1 MKKIGLGI
9 IGLGYIG
16 NIHCRSSQRLE
27 SAELTAVADVSKR
40 ALKKA
45 KEMGAKKTY
54 TDYEELLKDPDVDA
68 VIIGLPT
75 HLHLDSAKRA
85 AEAKKHIFLE
95 KPMARTVSEAK
106 EIISQTNRNG
116 VKLMMGYHL
125 RFNDSF
131 RSLKE
136 QINSGVLGD
145 VESAFATFVSS
156 GPFFHR
162 NEDNAPVPVPE
173 WWFNR
178 QFTGGGVLMDMG
190 CHMINLLRF
199 FFGEVVAIR
208 SHLGYRFNM
217 DFEDLALCMA
227 RFESGTVAVINVG
240 WFSQEYSLKVE
251 LFGSVKHSL
260 VENVPSNPFS
270 TIVQTLATGIP
281 RFYRSHFN
289 ELQHFV
295 NCLLEDKSPSSTGLD
310 GLKDME
316 AISQAYKNKIS
327 MDGFTELSN

>member
-1 MKKIGLGI
+1 MKRVGLGI

-16 NIHCRSSQRLE
+16 NIHCRHSQRLE
-27 SAELTAVADVSKR
+27 SADLKAVADISKR
-40 ALKKA
+40 ALRKA
-45 KEMGAKKTY
+45 KEMGAEKTY
-54 TDYEELLKDPDVDA
+54 TDYRELLKDPDVDA

-75 HLHLDSAKRA
+75 HLHLDAAQLA
-85 AEAKKHIFLE
+85 AEAKKDIFLE

-106 EIISQTNRNG
+106 EIISYAQKNG

-131 RSLKE
+131 RNLKQ
-136 QINSGVLGD
+136 QINSGALGD

-162 NEDNAPVPVPE
+162 DEGNAPAPVPE
-173 WWFNR
+173 WWFNK
-178 QFTGGGVLMDMG
+178 QLTGGGVLMDLG
-190 CHMINLLRF
+190 CHMLNLLRF

-208 SHLGYRFNM
+208 SHFGYRFNM
-217 DFEDLALCMA
+217 DFEDVALCMA
-227 RFESGTVAVINVG
+227 KFESGTVAVINIG

-251 LFGSVKHSL
+251 LFGSVKHAL
-260 VENVPSNPFS
+260 VENAPSSPFS
-270 TIVQTLATGIP
+270 TITQTLATGIP

-295 NCLLEDKSPSSTGLD
+295 NCLLEDKLPSSTGLD

-316 AISQAYKNKIS
+316 AISQAYSHTIS
-327 MDGFTELSN
+327 MG

>member
-1 MKKIGLGI
+1 MKKVGLGI

-16 NIHCRSSQRLE
+16 NTHCRNSQRL
-27 SAELTAVADVSKR
+27 ACADLAAVADVSQK
-40 ALKKA
+40 ALRNA
-45 KEMGAKKTY
+45 KEMGVEKTY
-54 TDYEELLKDPDVDA
+54 TDYQELLRDPAVDA

-75 HLHLDSAKRA
+75 HLHLDCAKRA
-85 AEAKKHIFLE
+85 AEANKHIFLE

-106 EIISQTNRNG
+106 EILSCAQKNG

-136 QINSGVLGD
+136 QIHSGTLGD
-145 VESAFATFVSS
+145 VESALATFVSS

-173 WWFNR
+173 WWFTK
-178 QFTGGGVLMDMG
+178 QLTGGGVLVDMG

-199 FFGEVVAIR
+199 FFGEIVSIQ
-208 SHLGYRFNM
+208 SHFRYRFNM
-217 DFEDLALCMA
+217 DFEDGALCVA
-227 RFESGTVAVINVG
+227 RFDSGTVAVINVG

-260 VENVPSNPFS
+260 VEIVPSNPFS
-270 TIVQTLATGIP
+270 TVVQTLATGIP

-295 NCLLEDKSPSSTGLD
+295 DCLVEDKSPLSTGLD

-316 AISQAYKNKIS
+316 AIFQAYNNKIS
-327 MDGFTELSN
+327 MD